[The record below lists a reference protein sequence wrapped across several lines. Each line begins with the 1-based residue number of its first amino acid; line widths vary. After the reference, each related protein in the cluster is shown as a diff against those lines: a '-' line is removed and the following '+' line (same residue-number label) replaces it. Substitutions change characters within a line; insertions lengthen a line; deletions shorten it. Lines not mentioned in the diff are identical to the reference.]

1 MRRKKLLESLRNLNI
16 RSLKSLGELLE
27 VGRKRV
33 KITKNPLT

>member
-27 VGRKRV
+27 VGRRKERII
-33 KITKNPLT
+33 K